1 MDEEHLEEIVETPM
15 DDSQIRSYLPGIRII
30 KYSELDGKN
39 SIEDVLTKDRD
50 HFILLIEDSPN
61 KGHWVCM
68 SRYGNTVEFFDSLA
82 GKPDSQLSWTPMSM
96 RKKLGQGK
104 KILTDLLMETPMKVV
119 YNPIKYQEESSDI
132 NTCGRHCIF
141 RIKNM
146 LEGKNLDDYY
156 KLMKNLKDN
165 TNKSYDEIVSM
176 FIQKT

>member
-1 MDEEHLEEIVETPM
+1 MDEEKLEEIVETPM
-15 DDSQIRSYLPGIRII
+15 DDSQIKSYLPGVRIL
-30 KYSELDGKN
+30 KYSELDDKN
-39 SIEDVLTKDRD
+39 TIEDVLTKDND
-50 HFILLIEDSPN
+50 YVILLIEDSPN

-68 SRYGNTVEFFDSLA
+68 CRYGNTIEFFDSLA

-104 KILTDLLMETPMKVV
+104 KILTDLLMETPKKVV
-119 YNPIKYQEESSDI
+119 YNPVKYQEESSDI

-156 KLMKNLKDN
+156 KLMKHMKEN
-165 TNKSYDEIVSM
+165 TGKSYDEIVSM